1 VRLFIEEVDKIT
13 SLIIGLSSRLVRVSL
28 HPSSRD
34 MEPRDQ
40 VLTPSLCYLSCRLVR
55 VSLHPSSREMEPRD
69 QVLAR
74 NNVARGVLLHA
85 QYLFNACQS

>member
-1 VRLFIEEVDKIT
+1 MNEAYRKTFLLSFLLTCSNFQVRLFIEEVDKIT

-40 VLTPSLCYLSCRLVR
+40 VPVYAQ
-55 VSLHPSSREMEPRD
+55 EG
-69 QVLAR
+69 LAPP
-74 NNVARGVLLHA
+74 LKE
-85 QYLFNACQS
+85 